1 MRKSKKASPKG
12 PKVTVVGKK
21 GLSPKA
27 YLGVGLVKADSSPS
41 TPTHRTQPGGGY
53 LLTGNPGNKGGGRTA
68 SELRGLMRKP
78 LAKLLPVV
86 ERIAQATDTQEVTC
100 PECDHKHQ
108 VTSWLKA
115 SDKLKAVDLLARY
128 GIGTQQEV
136 EHKGHITLHACQPD
150 RERGLVENE

>member
-1 MRKSKKASPKG
+1 MRKSKKVSPKG
-12 PKVTVVGKK
+12 PVVTVEKSGAGSKVGVEVGK
-21 GLSPKA
+21 
-27 YLGVGLVKADSSPS
+27 ADTRSE
-41 TPTHRTQPGGGY
+41 TPTHRIQPGGGY

-86 ERIAQATDTQEVTC
+86 ERIAEATDTQEVTC

-136 EHKGHITLHACQPD
+136 DHGGHITLHACRSD
-150 RERGLVENE
+150 RE

>member
-1 MRKSKKASPKG
+1 MRKSKKVSPKG
-12 PKVTVVGKK
+12 PVVTVEKSGAGSKVGVELVEAVSAGETVAPTLIPQKH
-21 GLSPKA
+21 GGSLLS
-27 YLGVGLVKADSSPS
+27 
-41 TPTHRTQPGGGY
+41 GG
-53 LLTGNPGNKGGGRTA
+53 TPGNKGGGRTA
-68 SELRGLMRKP
+68 SELRGLMRRP

-86 ERIAQATDTQEVTC
+86 ERIAEATDTQEVTC

-136 EHKGHITLHACQPD
+136 DHGGHITLHACQSD
-150 RERGLVENE
+150 RE

>member
-1 MRKSKKASPKG
+1 MRKSKKVRPSGSTKADSLGEPKS
-12 PKVTVVGKK
+12 KDR
-21 GLSPKA
+21 L
-27 YLGVGLVKADSSPS
+27 GLVKAE
-41 TPTHRTQPGGGY
+41 TAGRTAVLIPQEHGGA
-53 LLTGNPGNKGGGRTA
+53 LLSGGTPGNKGGGRTA
-68 SELRGLMRKP
+68 SELRGLMRRP

-86 ERIAQATDTQEVTC
+86 ERIAEATDTQEVTC

-128 GIGTQQEV
+128 GIGTQQEI

-150 RERGLVENE
+150 RQ